1 MPSTTGEHVKLWK
14 PRNNSGSNELTK
26 KPKKKDI
33 FMSVIF
39 GGLGC
44 GGASST
50 ALAPAVIQ
58 PEPKKMR
65 VNKKKKQKK
74 RVLHGTKRPANLV
87 LDIPVVCCA
96 PPWIGFA
103 SDVAPRGR
111 VDTERTNRREHSHA
125 ARQIAIHEHVSDLDS
140 QAVFSATHLRSDVS
154 DARQYRRFRRRSP
167 GGDSEM
173 LLQHNLLFGESL
185 GASDRFGNWR
195 LNLDSMSYEELLG
208 LSDRIG
214 YVGTGLREDEILL
227 CVRKTKLLTSP
238 STPMLSDIDW
248 KCCICQEGRE
258 EDDELGRLDCGHYHH
273 IYCIQQWLRHKN
285 ACPVCNTAAVAHM

>member
-1 MPSTTGEHVKLWK
+1 MPSTTAEHVKLWK
-14 PRNNSGSNELTK
+14 PRNNSGSDELTR
-26 KPKKKDI
+26 KPKKKDM

-44 GGASST
+44 SGTSST

-74 RVLHGTKRPANLV
+74 RVLHGTKSPANVV

-111 VDTERTNRREHSHA
+111 VDTERTSRREHSRA
-125 ARQIAIHEHVSDLDS
+125 ARRIANHEQVSDLDS
-140 QAVFSATHLRSDVS
+140 QAIFSATHLRSDVS

-167 GGDSEM
+167 GGLSE
-173 LLQHNLLFGESL
+173 
-185 GASDRFGNWR
+185 
-195 LNLDSMSYEELLG
+195 
-208 LSDRIG
+208 
-214 YVGTGLREDEILL
+214 
-227 CVRKTKLLTSP
+227 
-238 STPMLSDIDW
+238 
-248 KCCICQEGRE
+248 EGRE

-285 ACPVCNTAAVAHM
+285 ACPVCNTAAVAHE